1 MKKKLTLLIALS
13 IFIAYTVAPFTV
25 MAFEVFNESKEE
37 KTIVEKVSI
46 KKPQDSKHVEVEKIE
61 EIVEV
66 VPLKSIEEVAKE
78 VILGLWGKGEERR
91 VRLEAAGYNYQE
103 VQNKVN
109 EIAPKPIAPTEDKYN
124 ISNICTDFKVPSIY
138 TGFKS
143 WMPYTAITNR
153 YSAQYKLQHSQ
164 AYTDENGLRKV
175 GEDYCV
181 AMGTYYSSTIGDRF
195 KITLETGNSFTVIIS
210 DIKSNAHT
218 DSSHRYTSHNNCMI
232 EFLVDKNKIP
242 ACIKTTGNVGSLS
255 FFSGTIIKVEKLS

>member
-1 MKKKLTLLIALS
+1 MNKQKLSLLIALS
-13 IFIAYTVAPFTV
+13 IIITCVIMPFTIV
-25 MAFEVFNESKEE
+25 IYSAAKTEEEELTIEEVVVSQTEEEEKEE
-37 KTIVEKVSI
+37 QIVE
-46 KKPQDSKHVEVEKIE
+46 EKIE
-61 EIVEV
+61 LLPLEEIAN
-66 VPLKSIEEVAKE
+66 EVADGK
-78 VILGLWGKGEERR
+78 WGSGEERR
-91 VRLEAAGYNYQE
+91 TRLEAAGYNYQE

-109 EIAPKPIAPTEDKYN
+109 EIAPKVPTPTEDKY
-124 ISNICTDFKVPSIY
+124 SVPNIY

-181 AMGTYYSSTIGDRF
+181 AMGTYYSSIIGDRF

-218 DSSHRYTSHNNCMI
+218 DSSHRYTIHNNCMI

-242 ACIKTTGNVGSLS
+242 ACIQTSGNVGSLS